1 MEFICSVEA
10 EFFQVSYFLQFSLN
24 LGDDGGKKK
33 KKQRK
38 LSREIRNKTYLLLGT
53 EQKVQAKEK
62 KPVGDDSVDENI
74 NPFG

>member
-1 MEFICSVEA
+1 MGE
-10 EFFQVSYFLQFSLN
+10 
-24 LGDDGGKKK
+24 KKK

-62 KPVGDDSVDENI
+62 QPVGDDSVDENI